1 MAVEVAF
8 VVEPF
13 RTRKDSAGAGE
24 GGERVEAELGESSG
38 LSSMIPFVLAFPI
51 LSSEAI
57 PLGGFVVAAV
67 AVAVAVVVD
76 ALDES
81 SSFFSTTIRLGP
93 CQRREG
99 GGRGQRDER
108 CTRYMRRM

>member
-1 MAVEVAF
+1 MEVAF

-57 PLGGFVVAAV
+57 PLGGFVA